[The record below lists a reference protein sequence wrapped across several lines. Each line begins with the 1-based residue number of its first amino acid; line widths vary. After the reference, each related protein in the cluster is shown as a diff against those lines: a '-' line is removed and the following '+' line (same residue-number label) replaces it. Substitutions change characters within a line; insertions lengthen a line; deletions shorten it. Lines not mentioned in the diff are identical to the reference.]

1 VNEDDYQ
8 QARDLWNIFLEKK
21 EDEIFI
27 NNLSGNLSKALPE
40 VQKETVKMFAK
51 VEKVIGDRIE
61 KKLGE
66 LAKEGQG
73 PDHVKAPYGLREA
86 YGAGY

>member
-1 VNEDDYQ
+1 VTGDDFQ

-21 EDEIFI
+21 EDETFI

-40 VQKETVKMFAK
+40 VQKETVKMFAN
-51 VEKVIGDRIE
+51 VEKIIGDRIE
-61 KKLGE
+61 KKLEE
-66 LAKEGQG
+66 LAKKGQG
-73 PDHVKAPYGLREA
+73 PDHVKAPYGLREV